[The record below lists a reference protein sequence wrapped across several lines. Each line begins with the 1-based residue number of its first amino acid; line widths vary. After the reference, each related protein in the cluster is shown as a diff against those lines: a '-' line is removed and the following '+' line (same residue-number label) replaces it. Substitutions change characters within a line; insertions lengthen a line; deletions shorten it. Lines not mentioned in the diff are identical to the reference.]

1 MEKDAPLA
9 VTGTPSLMA
18 QAKEMM
24 EGYTLRARKGLG
36 QHFLISQGVLNKILL
51 AADLKPTD
59 TVIEVGPG
67 LGVLTEEILKRAG
80 QVIAVELDDKLV
92 TALTEKFKAY
102 PNFRIIHS
110 DILKTS
116 PAEILGQNIPYKLV
130 ANLPYYITSAVLRQF
145 LEAEIKPELMVV
157 MVQKEVA
164 KNMVAQ
170 TGDMGLLTLSVRF
183 YGNPSLVSTVPGGAF
198 YPPPEVDSAI
208 VKVAIPQAAIM
219 QGVSEADFFKLA
231 RAGFGTRRKTLLN
244 ALAQGLGVSKQSVL
258 ALLNRAGIEPARRA
272 ETLSMEEW
280 KMLCLVYT
288 ENPC

>member
-1 MEKDAPLA
+1 MEKDVPLLA
-9 VTGTPSLMA
+9 AGVPSLMA

-24 EGYTLRARKGLG
+24 EGYTLKARKGLG

-67 LGVLTEEILKRAG
+67 LGVLTEELLERAG

-92 TALTEKFKAY
+92 NALTEKFKAY
-102 PNFRIIHS
+102 PNFKIIHS
-110 DILKTS
+110 DILKIS
-116 PAEILGQNIPYKLV
+116 PEEILGQNIPYKLV

-164 KNMVAQ
+164 KNMVAK

-183 YGNPSLVSTVPGGAF
+183 YGNPALVATVPAGAF

-208 VKVAIPQAAIM
+208 VKVVIPQTTIM
-219 QGVSEADFFKLA
+219 DGVSAVDFFKLA

-244 ALAQGLGVSKQSVL
+244 ALAQGLGISKQDI
-258 ALLNRAGIEPARRA
+258 LLLLERSGIDSARRA

-280 KMLCLVYT
+280 KGLCLEYT
-288 ENPC
+288 VNPC

>member
-1 MEKDAPLA
+1 MGKDVPLLVA
-9 VTGTPSLMA
+9 SAPSLMA

-24 EGYTLRARKGLG
+24 EGYTLKARKGLG
-36 QHFLISQGVLNKILL
+36 QHFLISQGVLNKILA

-67 LGVLTEEILKRAG
+67 LGVLTEELLKRAG
-80 QVIAVELDDKLV
+80 QVIAVEVDDKLID
-92 TALTEKFKAY
+92 ALTEKFKGY
-102 PNFRIIHS
+102 PNFRLIHS

-116 PAEILGQNIPYKLV
+116 PEEILGQNVPYKLV

-145 LEAEIKPELMVV
+145 LEAKLKPESMVV

-164 KNMVAQ
+164 KNIVAK
-170 TGDMGLLTLSVRF
+170 TGDMGLLTLSIRF
-183 YGNPSLVSTVPGGAF
+183 YGNPSLVSVVPGGAF

-208 VKVAIPQAAIM
+208 VKIVIPQTTIM
-219 QGVSEADFFKLA
+219 EGVSEVDFFKLA

-244 ALAQGLGVSKQSVL
+244 ALAQGLGISKPVILS
-258 ALLNRAGIEPARRA
+258 LLNGAGIDPARRA

-280 KMLCLVYT
+280 KKLCLEYAG
-288 ENPC
+288 NPC